1 MASHDL
7 NYSRLE
13 NGLLL
18 DCTTTWSAELMLSAL
33 KNLGHDFWLQTVN
46 FEQKVFQLDTNGT
59 WLVFH

>member
-18 DCTTTWSAELMLSAL
+18 DCTTTWSAELRLSAL
-33 KNLGHDFWLQTVN
+33 NKTEDLSVP
-46 FEQKVFQLDTNGT
+46 
-59 WLVFH
+59 